1 MEDKFLMNYRGIVA
15 DDFEEDYLMFRSI
28 KRTINSYI
36 KRPNT
41 DKLHSIY
48 NRIVVLRRSFH
59 EAFLFEEI
67 VGNNDTVDGKNL
79 IGYFISESFN
89 INAEYDEANIDD
101 LWIINISD
109 LLDNTK
115 IKARI

>member
-1 MEDKFLMNYRGIVA
+1 MENKFLVNYRGMVA

-28 KRTINSYI
+28 KRTTNSYI

-59 EAFLFEEI
+59 EVFLFEQI
-67 VGNNDTVDGKNL
+67 VRNNDTVNAKNL
-79 IGYFISESFN
+79 ISYFMAESFN
-89 INAEYDEANIDD
+89 SKEEYEEDKIDD
-101 LWIINISD
+101 LWIIQISD

-115 IKARI
+115 IKARV

>member
-1 MEDKFLMNYRGIVA
+1 MEDKFLMNYRSMVA
-15 DDFEEDYLMFRSI
+15 DDFEEDYMMFRSI
-28 KRTINSYI
+28 KRTTNSYI

-59 EAFLFEEI
+59 ESFLFEQI
-67 VGNNDTVDGKNL
+67 IRNNDSDDGKNL
-79 IGYFISESFN
+79 IGYFISESFD
-89 INAEYDEANIDD
+89 INGFYDEDKIDD
-101 LWIINISD
+101 LWIIQISD

-115 IKARI
+115 IKARV

>member
-1 MEDKFLMNYRGIVA
+1 MENKFLMNYRGIVA
-15 DDFEEDYLMFRSI
+15 DDFEEDYLLFRSI
-28 KRTINSYI
+28 KRTTNSYI

-48 NRIVVLRRSFH
+48 NRIVILSRSFH
-59 EAFLFEEI
+59 KVFLFEQI
-67 VGNNDTVDGKNL
+67 VANNDSLDAKNL
-79 IGYFISESFN
+79 ISYFMAESFN
-89 INAEYDEANIDD
+89 SKEGYEEDKIDD
-101 LWIINISD
+101 LWIIQISD

>member
-1 MEDKFLMNYRGIVA
+1 MEEKFITNYRGIVA
-15 DDFEEDYLMFRSI
+15 DDFDEDYQMFRSI
-28 KRTINSYI
+28 KRTTNSYI

-59 EAFLFEEI
+59 ESFLFEQI
-67 VGNNDTVDGKNL
+67 VGNNDSDDGKNL
-79 IGYFISESFN
+79 IGYFISESFD
-89 INAEYDEANIDD
+89 IDGFYDEDKIDD
-101 LWIINISD
+101 LWIIQISD

-115 IKARI
+115 IKARV